1 MNVITDI
8 LRQIVRRKLWPV
20 ALVLLGALAAG
31 PFVLAKDPE
40 PTALASAANASKV
53 EAVPA
58 TFVSADEPT
67 DPAKR
72 RRVLGSEKDPFAPA
86 ELTKAEKRKRT
97 EAKAKAKAA
106 ESESTNSAKS
116 SASSSSPGT
125 ASGSSGAGGTATPPV
140 APAPTATPAPTTTV
154 PAFSIKVRFGPTT
167 DETTLTAKTYERMSV
182 LPDETNPLLVYRGV
196 EDGGKVAIFELT
208 GKVDAM
214 GDGTCLPTPEDCQY
228 LKLHA
233 GETEFITLS
242 DTGDAATDAQFQ
254 LDLVKIYKKK
264 TKEKL
269 SADDA
274 AAATESLAKAS
285 PSSLKA
291 KSKDYALRRR
301 NRYVFDA
308 TSGTLHKV
316 AEGSKTPRSSL

>member
-1 MNVITDI
+1 MNVITEI

-20 ALVLLGALAAG
+20 ALVLLGALAAV

-40 PTALASAANASKV
+40 PTAVASAANASKV
-53 EAVPA
+53 ESVPA

-67 DPAKR
+67 DATKR
-72 RRVLGSEKDPFAPA
+72 RRVLGVAKDPFAPA
-86 ELTKAEKRKRT
+86 DLTKAEKEK
-97 EAKAKAKAA
+97 EAKAKAKLAKDKAQESAA
-106 ESESTNSAKS
+106 TDAAKS
-116 SASSSSPGT
+116 APSS
-125 ASGSSGAGGTATPPV
+125 SGSSATGGTGGTATPPV

-154 PAFSIKVRFGPTT
+154 PAFAVKVRFAATA
-167 DETTLTAKTYERMSV
+167 DQSEATAKTYERMSV

-242 DTGDAATDAQFQ
+242 DTGDEATDAQFQ
-254 LDLVKIYKKK
+254 LDLVKIYAKK
-264 TKEKL
+264 TKEKVTDP
-269 SADDA
+269 S
-274 AAATESLAKAS
+274 AATESLAKAS
-285 PSSLKA
+285 STSLA
-291 KSKDYALRRR
+291 GKSKAFALRRR

-308 TSGTLHKV
+308 TTGTLHKV
-316 AEGSKTPRSSL
+316 ATGSKTPLSSL